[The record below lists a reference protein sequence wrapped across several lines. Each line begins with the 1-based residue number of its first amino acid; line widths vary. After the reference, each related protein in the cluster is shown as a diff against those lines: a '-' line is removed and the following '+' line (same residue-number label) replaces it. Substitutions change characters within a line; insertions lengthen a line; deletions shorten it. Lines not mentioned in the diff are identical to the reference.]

1 MKILS
6 VILPTY
12 NVERFIEDCIRSVEE
27 QDIDRRHYEIVVVD
41 DGATDGSA
49 ARVLELQQEYENII
63 LLRQMNAGLSAARN
77 RGIRAAKGKYLLLID
92 PDDRVEKNCFAA
104 MLAAAESHEDIDFV
118 GFSYNIH
125 YNSGLV
131 TTQRVGTLGPAVI
144 GGVEYY
150 EKLVAGDYHIWRYLF
165 SREFLIRNNLFFLDG
180 ILFEDVEFLPRL
192 MYTAQRAACH
202 DLAFYHYHLRPGS
215 ISTVNSAKHITSR
228 LIAAENLH
236 RFKLE
241 KAGGLSSEARM
252 MFDDVVAEC
261 LLSAVSSSHDFPSLL
276 GSVSKQIRCLPFYP
290 MELAEGSRHRRE
302 MGILNRSIQLF
313 WIYSYASSMIGAIRR
328 KIATA
333 AAIARGPAAAAKF
346 IDYLLR
352 VIQRDR
358 SGHRRSAGRSDR

>member
-1 MKILS
+1 MTILS

-12 NVERFIEDCIRSVEE
+12 NVEHFVEDCIRSVEE
-27 QDIDRRHYEIVVVD
+27 QDIDRRRYEIIVVD
-41 DGATDGSA
+41 DGATDGSS
-49 ARVLELQQEYENII
+49 ARVLELQQEYANII

-118 GFSYNIH
+118 GFSYSIH

-165 SREFLIRNNLFFLDG
+165 SREFLIRNDLFFLDG
-180 ILFEDVEFLPRL
+180 ISFEDVEFLPRL

-202 DLAFYHYHLRPGS
+202 DLVFYHYYLRPGS
-215 ISTVNSAKHITSR
+215 ISTVKSAKHISSR
-228 LIAAENLH
+228 LMAAENLH
-236 RFKLE
+236 RFMLE
-241 KAGGLSSEARM
+241 KGDGLSSAARM

-261 LLSAVSSSHDFPSLL
+261 LLSAVAASREFPGLL
-276 GSVSKQIRCLPFYP
+276 ADVSKQIRCLSFYP
-290 MELAEGSRHRRE
+290 MELAERSKHRWE
-302 MGILNRSIQLF
+302 MGILNRSVRLF
-313 WIYSYASSMIGAIRR
+313 WVYSYASSLIGMIRYKIRTAVAIAKGPSAAQKFTDYSLRIIRR
-328 KIATA
+328 KHS
-333 AAIARGPAAAAKF
+333 RP
-346 IDYLLR
+346 
-352 VIQRDR
+352 
-358 SGHRRSAGRSDR
+358 

>member
-1 MKILS
+1 MTILS

-27 QDIDRRHYEIVVVD
+27 QDIDRRHYEILVVD

-49 ARVLELQQEYENII
+49 ARVLELQREYENII
-63 LLRQMNAGLSAARN
+63 LLRQTNAGPGAARN

-92 PDDRVEKNCFAA
+92 PDDRVERNCFAA
-104 MLAAAESHEDIDFV
+104 MLAVAESHEDIDFV
-118 GFSYNIH
+118 GFSYDIH

-131 TTQRVGTLGPAVI
+131 TTRKVAPLGPAAI

-150 EKLVAGDYHIWRYLF
+150 EKRVAGDYYVWRYLY

-180 ILFEDVEFLPRL
+180 ISFEDVEFLPRL
-192 MYTAQRAACH
+192 MYTARRAACH
-202 DLAFYHYHLRPGS
+202 DLAFYHYYLRPGS
-215 ISTVNSAKHITSR
+215 ISTVKSAKHITSR

-236 RFKLE
+236 RFMLE
-241 KAGGLSSEARM
+241 KAGDLSTGARM
-252 MFDDVVAEC
+252 MFEDVVAQF

-290 MELAEGSRHRRE
+290 MRLAEGSRHRWE
-302 MGILNRSIQLF
+302 MGILNRSIRLF
-313 WIYSYASSMIGAIRR
+313 WIYSYASSMIGATRR
-328 KIATA
+328 KIAAA
-333 AAIARGPAAAAKF
+333 AAIARGPAATAKF

-352 VIQRDR
+352 AIQRDG
-358 SGHRRSAGRSDR
+358 SGHRRSAGAPDR